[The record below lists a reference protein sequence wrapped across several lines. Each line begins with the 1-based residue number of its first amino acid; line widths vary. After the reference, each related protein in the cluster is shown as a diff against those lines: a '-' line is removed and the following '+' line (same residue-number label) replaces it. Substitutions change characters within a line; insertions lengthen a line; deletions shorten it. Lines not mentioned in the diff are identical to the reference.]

1 MEWLLVILTVL
12 FGTVIAAVVLSHA
25 IAWYESAS
33 ADHSLLA
40 DRFAPERLWLAFRLI
55 AQESCFL
62 LVTTL
67 LQPLGW
73 FKPRPEPYD
82 PEGGTPI
89 ILLHGL
95 FHNRACW
102 LWIKFNLRRQ
112 GFSNLY
118 ALNLPPWKDLETLTE
133 RVALKID
140 ELRLAGAGGRVHL
153 VGHSMGG
160 MIARNYL
167 QLRGGAERVDR
178 CVLLAAPNHGSKL
191 APFAISSL
199 GEMLVPGS
207 EFLQRLAA
215 APLPRPQAIWAI
227 FSHHDNIVLPWQNAR
242 LEGVNQVE
250 LAGMGHVGMLF
261 RPVVI
266 HALAAALTAP
276 QDARRPVPGKT
287 AHADA

>member
-1 MEWLLVILTVL
+1 MEISLVILAV
-12 FGTVIAAVVLSHA
+12 FVGAVIAAVVMSHA

-33 ADHSLLA
+33 ADPSQLA
-40 DRFAPERLWLAFRLI
+40 DRFAPERLWLALRLI
-55 AQESCFL
+55 AQEAFFL

-67 LQPLGW
+67 LHPLGLV
-73 FKPRPEPYD
+73 KSGPEPYD
-82 PEGGTPI
+82 PDGGPPV

-112 GFSNLY
+112 GFRNLY
-118 ALNLPPWKDLETLTE
+118 ALNLPPWKDLEALTE
-133 RVALKID
+133 RVTLKID
-140 ELRLAGAGGRVHL
+140 ELKLAGAGGRVHL

-167 QLRGGAERVDR
+167 QLRGGADRVDR

-191 APFAISSL
+191 APFAISAL

-215 APLPRPQAIWAI
+215 APLPNPQAIWAI
-227 FSHHDNIVLPWQNAR
+227 FSRHDNIVLPWQSAR
-242 LEGVNQVE
+242 LEGVHQVE
-250 LAGMGHVGMLF
+250 LSGLGHVGMLY
-261 RPVVI
+261 RSVAI
-266 HALAAALTAP
+266 NALVTALTTP
-276 QDARRPVPGKT
+276 QDARSQVPGQT
-287 AHADA
+287 AHANA